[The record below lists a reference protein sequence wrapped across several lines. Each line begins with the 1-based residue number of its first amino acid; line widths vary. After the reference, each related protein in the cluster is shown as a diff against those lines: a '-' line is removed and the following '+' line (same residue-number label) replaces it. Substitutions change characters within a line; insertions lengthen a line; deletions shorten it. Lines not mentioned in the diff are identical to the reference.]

1 MLVDGHREFSIKNVA
16 LFKPIDIPTSHYL
29 YLHLSRADTLTSMIQ
44 RASGTSQKFLS
55 LVFLRN
61 EPILYPP
68 QPILACFNEQVAP
81 MIRQRCVLN
90 KRSSILRNTRDLL
103 LPRLISGQ
111 LDVEE
116 LDIETGEPL
125 VEVEA

>member
-1 MLVDGHREFSIKNVA
+1 DRSHSLY
-16 LFKPIDIPTSHYL
+16 LF
-29 YLHLSRADTLTSMIQ
+29 LHLSRRQTLESMIQ

-61 EPILYPP
+61 EPIVYPP
-68 QPILACFNEQVAP
+68 TTLLREFGDAVWPL
-81 MIRQRCVLN
+81 IRTRVVLHKKN
-90 KRSSILRNTRDLL
+90 NTLRATRDLL

-116 LDIETGEPL
+116 LDIDTGEA
-125 VEVEA
+125 VTE